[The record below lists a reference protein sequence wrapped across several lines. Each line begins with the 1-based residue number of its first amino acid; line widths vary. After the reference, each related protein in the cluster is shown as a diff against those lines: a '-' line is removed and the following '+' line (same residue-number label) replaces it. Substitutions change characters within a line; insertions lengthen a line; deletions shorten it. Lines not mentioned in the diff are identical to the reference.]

1 MIKFVESEK
10 TKNKN
15 VVMWNG
21 VRKNTSWAFYSY
33 DETGKPKVVS
43 KQKFFAWAVQW
54 DAWEAT
60 AAKEKEKVTPEVK
73 PWEI

>member
-1 MIKFVESEK
+1 MIKYVESDK

-15 VVMWNG
+15 VVMWDG

-33 DETGKPKVVS
+33 DETWKPKIVS

-54 DAWEAT
+54 EAWEA
-60 AAKEKEKVTPEVK
+60 AQAKKIPNVN
-73 PWEI
+73 PWDI